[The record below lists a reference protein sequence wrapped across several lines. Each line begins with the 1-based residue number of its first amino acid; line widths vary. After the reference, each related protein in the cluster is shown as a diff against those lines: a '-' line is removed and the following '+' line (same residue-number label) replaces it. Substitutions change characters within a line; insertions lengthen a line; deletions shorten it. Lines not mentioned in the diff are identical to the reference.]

1 MSEKMRFDAGKVL
14 ISDDLKRCNRTK
26 THQLAMAATVISIML
41 LTACGGGGGGN
52 NMRSTNPTDSGPTGP
67 TRPAQYATSQRTG
80 QSQNIAVAIA
90 DNALTVGSWVI
101 PLTASTSVDSLGG
114 TGHHR
119 TFATAG
125 ATSGPAIEVHVF
137 DHTDGYEYL
146 KFGSWAEGDVRP
158 NPGFYIGD
166 TYGAFVAPVPSSG
179 LTRPANVPTAGSAT
193 FDGEYTGYVYKQGVG
208 TSHVVGDMTM
218 HAQFQDNPV
227 TGSAGIVIAQ
237 LLGADPHRSTFAT
250 PEIRAAAL
258 RPGNDRRIY
267 GLGYGIGYVR
277 FIGALNGAEFEV
289 DPNANYTV
297 TTPLGTQTFQRGDQ
311 IFVEDGFL
319 FGGPSNPNTGQ
330 LTGGFF
336 GPNANEAGGTYQFST
351 GSTHAAGAFGSRRT
365 D

>member
-1 MSEKMRFDAGKVL
+1 MTSSVRHPMPVALLAVL
-14 ISDDLKRCNRTK
+14 GTFAL
-26 THQLAMAATVISIML
+26 LSIA
-41 LTACGGGGGGN
+41 ACGGGGGSGP
-52 NMRSTNPTDSGPTGP
+52 MSDGSTPTDGTPTDGTPSGSNAAYTVSADGGSFGSTPVTVS
-67 TRPAQYATSQRTG
+67 AD
-80 QSQNIAVAIA
+80 AI
-90 DNALTVGSWVI
+90 TVGNRTIRFDS
-101 PLTASTSVDSLGG
+101 ASQVGDQAGHYRAFDS
-114 TGHHR
+114 
-119 TFATAG
+119 AG
-125 ATSGPAIEVHVF
+125 ATSGPATEVHVF
-137 DHTDGYEYL
+137 DHTQGYEHL
-146 KFGSWAEGDVRP
+146 QFGSWAEGDVRP
-158 NPGFYIGD
+158 NPGFYISD
-166 TYGAFVAPVPSSG
+166 TYGAFVAPAPSSD

-218 HAQFQDNPV
+218 RAQFQSNPV
-227 TGSAGIVIAQ
+227 TGSSGIIFAE

-258 RPGNDRRIY
+258 SPGNDRRIY

-277 FIGALNGAEFEV
+277 FIGALDGAEFEV
-289 DPNANYTV
+289 DPNATYTI

-311 IFVEDGFL
+311 IFVNDGFL

-336 GPNANEAGGTYQFST
+336 GPNANEAGGTYHFST